1 MAEPEIQKYCDLME
15 EIKRRVAV
23 VDFFLT
29 GKGNALYEPTT
40 IESVCLQFRKILELI
55 AFGSLVANKELYS
68 AAHAKFAAHWNAR
81 LMLQDLERVNPD
93 FYPKPVVETPSPD
106 PRAIHQLKPRQAD
119 YMTRDDFE
127 KLYEKC
133 GGTMHADNPYGS
145 RTDYKY
151 YRDNLLGWRNKI
163 VNLLNNHQI
172 KLVDQKGFYVIHMHE
187 NRDDKVHYYLFGP
200 LPSAAP
206 TV

>member
-29 GKGNALYEPTT
+29 GKGHALYEPTT

-55 AFGSLVANKELYS
+55 AFGSVVANKDLYS
-68 AAHAKFAAHWNAR
+68 AAHAKFAADWNAR
-81 LMLQDLERVNPD
+81 LMLKDLERVNPE

-106 PRAIHQLKPRQAD
+106 PRATHQLKPRQPD

-133 GGTMHADNPYGS
+133 GSTMHADNPYGS
-145 RTDYKY
+145 HTDYKY

-172 KLVDQKGFYVIHMHE
+172 KLVGQRGFYVVHMRE
-187 NRDDKVHYYLFGP
+187 NRDDKVHYYLF
-200 LPSAAP
+200 AP
-206 TV
+206 PPGTSTV